1 MVSRILFFIL
11 FLGFSIN
18 SIAQNNLQLNQIV
31 TTDTIIN
38 GSIYWGNGINVTQD
52 IYVVP
57 DGMVCKITS
66 SKIVMYVTSGSN
78 YSNYISQSFKV
89 NNISMSV
96 DGVWLRGGDVIS
108 FTTSG
113 SFNNASSSN
122 YRIEMFI
129 SIIEYNLISD

>member
-18 SIAQNNLQLNQIV
+18 SIAQNNLQFNQII

-38 GSIYWGNGINVTQD
+38 GSIYWSNGINVTQD

-66 SKIVMYVTSGSN
+66 SKIAMYVTSGSN
-78 YSNYISQSFKV
+78 YSNYISQSFTV

>member
-38 GSIYWGNGINVTQD
+38 GSIYWSNGINVTQD